1 MRHYYT
7 DQGVMLHDDG
17 DHLLQQVISSITIY
31 SYSLFA
37 GSADSPSVVG
47 QFGQGGNGMSCLETR
62 I

>member
-1 MRHYYT
+1 
-7 DQGVMLHDDG
+7 MLHDDG